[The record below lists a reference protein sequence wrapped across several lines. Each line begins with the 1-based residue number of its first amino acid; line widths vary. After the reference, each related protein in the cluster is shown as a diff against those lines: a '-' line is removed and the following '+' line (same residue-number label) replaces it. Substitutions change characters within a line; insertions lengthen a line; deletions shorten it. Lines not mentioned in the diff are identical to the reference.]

1 MDSEQNVDS
10 SKRRKPGII
19 YLSTIPAT
27 FNVMKIKSYFSE
39 FGELGRVFL
48 QTDNN
53 DKKKNNPKKGQ
64 HYTEGWIE
72 FKSKRKAKW
81 VTLMLNGHQ
90 VGGKKK
96 DPCYDELW
104 NIKYLPRF
112 KWAFLNQRLEYERES
127 YRQRMGAAVSQVH
140 QEADHFIKVS
150 DISEKKKKEK
160 KKKKLKMDKK
170 EGDSVNETVDN
181 NAENT
186 TVHKE
191 KEEAVKS
198 GFLFK
203 QNNTEG
209 EILKHQVKKRKNEEI
224 KNRIAAKKKR
234 KEEKKIEKMKS
245 KEPEEDFLGSIFVGS
260 SK

>member
-150 DISEKKKKEK
+150 DISEKKKEK
-160 KKKKLKMDKK
+160 KKRKLKMDKK
-170 EGDSVNETVDN
+170 EADSVSETVDN

-224 KNRIAAKKKR
+224 KSRIAAKKKR